1 MKLPVGVSA
10 AWMAGIVP
18 SSVLMAVFNCMG
30 LVSMNE
36 MPEVPRLT
44 TATTLPLRRLEQELL
59 NHRLQIEGWLRAQW
73 LETPAPFYASVDIR
87 NAGFKLSPVDTNLFP
102 AGFNNL
108 NRAFL
113 PLCIQAAEHAV
124 QQVRV
129 TTRNILIIPESHT
142 RNRFYLES
150 VATLQEVLS
159 KAGFAVRI
167 GSLQEGLEQPMEVAL
182 DSGRSV
188 LLEPLIRTGRRVGVQ
203 GFEPCLVLLNNDFS
217 GGHPEILEH
226 LEQPVVPPL
235 ALGWAS
241 RLKSDHFAE
250 YRRVCLEFSR
260 LTGIDSWL
268 VDPLFRDCGEVN
280 FMKREG
286 EDCLV
291 ETAADLLREIQQKYD
306 EHDIRQAPFV
316 VVKAD
321 AGTYGMGI
329 MTVRDAAEL
338 RELNRKQR
346 TRMAAAKGGAGVS
359 RVILQEGVYSF
370 ETWGEHESVAE
381 PVVYMMD
388 RFVVGGF
395 YRVHT
400 ERGVDEN
407 LNAPGMHF
415 EPLSFVESC
424 NNPDADEDV
433 DAYPNRFYAYG
444 VIARLALL
452 AAARE
457 LDEHELLP
465 HEC

>member
-1 MKLPVGVSA
+1 
-10 AWMAGIVP
+10 
-18 SSVLMAVFNCMG
+18 
-30 LVSMNE
+30 MNE
-36 MPEVPRLT
+36 LHAVPCLT
-44 TATTLPLRRLEQELL
+44 TATREPLRHLERELL
-59 NHRLQIEGWLRAQW
+59 SHRLQIESWFRDQW
-73 LETPAPFYASVDIR
+73 IETPAPFYASVDLR
-87 NAGFKLSPVDTNLFP
+87 NAGFKLAPVDTNLFP

-124 QQVRV
+124 QQIRV

-150 VATLQEVLS
+150 VATLQEILS

-167 GSLQEGLEQPMEVAL
+167 GSLIEDLTEPRQLTLE
-182 DSGRSV
+182 SGRSL
-188 LLEPLIRTGRRVGVQ
+188 LLEPLERHGDRIAVA
-203 GFEPCLVLLNNDFS
+203 GFEPCLILLNNDFS
-217 GGHPEILEH
+217 AGHPPILEE
-226 LEQPVVPPL
+226 LEQPLAPPL
-235 ALGWAS
+235 ALGWAN

-250 YRRVCLEFSR
+250 YRRVCLTFSR

-268 VDPLFRDCGEVN
+268 LDPLFRDCGELD

-286 EDCLV
+286 ENCLV
-291 ETAADLLREIQQKYD
+291 ENADGLLRAIQVKYD
-306 EHDIRQAPFV
+306 NYGIEQAPFV

-329 MTVRDAAEL
+329 MTVRSANDL

-346 TRMAAAKGGAGVS
+346 TRMAAAKGGSDVS
-359 RVILQEGVYSF
+359 RVIIQEGVYTF
-370 ETWGEHESVAE
+370 ETWGDEAAVAE

-400 ERGVDEN
+400 DRGIDEN

-424 NNPDADEDV
+424 NNPDLNDDV

-457 LDEHELLP
+457 LDEHQLLP
-465 HEC
+465 HRC